1 MDDQS
6 AAVRPEMPLVP
17 RDATGGTGSAPI
29 DDPRALTILSTEQYS
44 LLTARSLVDNE
55 AFAHAGMSRAL
66 LPARSPS

>member
-29 DDPRALTILSTEQYS
+29 DDPRALTILSTEHYS
-44 LLTARSLVDNE
+44 LLTARPLERTMRDLR
-55 AFAHAGMSRAL
+55 AHFPRKD
-66 LPARSPS
+66 